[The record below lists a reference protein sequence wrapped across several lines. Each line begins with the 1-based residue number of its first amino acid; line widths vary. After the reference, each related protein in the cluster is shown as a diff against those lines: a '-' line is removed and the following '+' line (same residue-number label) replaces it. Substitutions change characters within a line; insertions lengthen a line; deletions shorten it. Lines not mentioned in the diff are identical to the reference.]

1 MLVTKFHAPHTNS
14 NPQQTGNQV
23 ATAIHRASKAT
34 GISFNYLFN
43 TAMRESSLNTQAQAK
58 TSSAAGLYQFIE
70 QTWLGAIKNYG
81 ARHGLKAEA
90 EAITKDAN
98 GVYRVA
104 DSNRRIEILNLRFDP
119 NASANLAG
127 ELAGENKLILE
138 RHLGRAATSS
148 DLYTAHFLGPMGA
161 VALLSAPGNT
171 KAADILSTAAKA
183 NKHVFYDGAR
193 ARSVTEVISSI
204 SKSIEKESVTANSP
218 VSLSG
223 KPTAVF
229 TTTDKLPS
237 STPQSDRITQL
248 NSGHVVDH
256 YQNQFHQHRKR
267 VFTNG
272 DLSYNQRSMLAMS
285 ILHALNLAKI
295 NSENDRQNLET

>member
-1 MLVTKFHAPHTNS
+1 MLVTKFHAPHKNS
-14 NPQQTGNQV
+14 NPQQTGNQA

-34 GISFNYLFN
+34 GISFNYLFD
-43 TAMRESSLNTQAQAK
+43 TAMRESSLNTEAQAK
-58 TSSAAGLYQFIE
+58 TSSAAGLFQFIE
-70 QTWLGAIKNYG
+70 QTWLGAVKNYG
-81 ARHGLKAEA
+81 TRHGLKAEA

-98 GVYRVA
+98 GVYRVT

-171 KAADILSTAAKA
+171 KAADILSAAARA

-204 SKSIEKESVTANSP
+204 SKSIDKENVAAKLP
-218 VSLSG
+218 VSRSSNP
-223 KPTAVF
+223 KAVF
-229 TTTDKLPS
+229 TAIDMLPS
-237 STPQSDRITQL
+237 STPQSDRITQF

-256 YQNQFHQHRKR
+256 HQNQLHPDRKR
-267 VFTNG
+267 VFTNS
-272 DLSYNQRSMLAMS
+272 DLSFTQLSTLAMS
-285 ILHALNLAKI
+285 ILHALNLAKL
-295 NSENDRQNLET
+295 NSENDRQNFDT